1 MDPPDT
7 DGHAVDMTVPITSAN
22 VFALGVFLASGL
34 LFIGAHAWRWDNI
47 LFSQPWGF
55 WAVLVASIFVHE
67 GLHGLG
73 YLLGGARLSEVR
85 FGIAWS
91 KLMPYANCRTPLSAR
106 AYRVAG
112 ALPGVVLGLLPALV
126 GVALGWWTWTLFGTL
141 MVGSAGGDAAAL
153 WAIRRLPANARV
165 IDHPTEVGCRV
176 LPS

>member
-1 MDPPDT
+1 MDAPGD
-7 DGHAVDMTVPITSAN
+7 AVDMTVPTTHAN
-22 VFALGVFLASGL
+22 VFALGVFIAAGL

-47 LFSQPWGF
+47 LLSMPWAF
-55 WAVLVASIFVHE
+55 CAALVAGIFVHE

-73 YLLGGARLSEVR
+73 YVLGGARLSEVR

-91 KLMPYANCRTPLSAR
+91 KLMPYATCRAPLSAR

-141 MVGSAGGDAAAL
+141 MVGGAGGDAAVL
-153 WAIRRLPANARV
+153 WAIRRVPPRARV